1 MALRPT
7 PMMMQPP
14 GMGAGGPPRLPG
26 SPMGGPGGP
35 GGSPMASPGS
45 GAGMK
50 AAATEA
56 IKECMRHIQVYGL
69 AFDPGSKEF
78 NSVMGALRTL
88 NAIFGKPSD
97 SDLGPAARARMA
109 QPPPNPLAG
118 MAPGGIAGGGQ
129 GPAAGAPPPGM
140 GPSEVGGG
148 NPAFP

>member
-1 MALRPT
+1 
-7 PMMMQPP
+7 MMMQPP
-14 GMGAGGPPRLPG
+14 GMGAQGGPPRLPG

-35 GGSPMASPGS
+35 GGSPMVSPGS

-78 NSVMGALRTL
+78 NGVQRALGAL
-88 NAIFGKPSD
+88 NSIFGKPSD
-97 SDLGPAARARMA
+97 ADLGPAARARMA

-118 MAPGGIAGGGQ
+118 MPPGGMASGGQ
-129 GPAAGAPPPGM
+129 GLAIGAPPPGM